1 MLFLQK
7 AVLNINLTF
16 PSEYPNN
23 TLC

>member
-7 AVLNINLTF
+7 AMLNINLTF